1 MPRRSTS
8 DPNLP
13 PLPSERTRR
22 TEQVKIRLSPDEVAS
37 LEKLRPDRSAAGIL
51 SLLVEDVLA
60 GNYRPQ
66 WALSLDSWSK
76 GDGDGGSG

>member
-22 TEQVKIRLSPDEVAS
+22 TEQVKIRLSPDEVTS

-51 SLLVEDVLA
+51 SLLV
-60 GNYRPQ
+60 
-66 WALSLDSWSK
+66 
-76 GDGDGGSG
+76 